1 MMRHTRG
8 RRPVRA
14 AGVAGVLLLAA
25 AVGSVPP
32 VAAQTSGSSI
42 VEEALKDARQDQQRD
57 SGRVRRM
64 VDEAVQGA
72 VGAPSGEETVNPPA
86 PAALRPLTGGEP
98 GTLPPGFSA
107 EDLRD
112 RPVRDGTGEQI
123 GTLRGLVRDE
133 ASGLTQVLVEF
144 APLFGKPGKVSVLP
158 VDTLTPAAAASDGY
172 VVELTPV
179 AHDAMPAYRWSGEAW
194 RREGA

>member
-1 MMRHTRG
+1 MRQTRG
-8 RRPVRA
+8 RGPVRA
-14 AGVAGVLLLAA
+14 AGVAGVLLLAG
-25 AVGSVPP
+25 VGSMP

-42 VEEALKDARQDQQRD
+42 VEEALKDARQDQERD

-72 VGAPSGEETVNPPA
+72 VDAPSGEETVNPPA
-86 PAALRPLTGGEP
+86 PVALLPLSGSEP
-98 GTLPPGFSA
+98 GVLPPGFKA
-107 EDLRD
+107 EDLKE

-133 ASGLTQVLVEF
+133 ASGLTQVMVEF
-144 APLFGKPGKVSVLP
+144 TPLFGKPAKVSVLP
-158 VDTLTPAAAASDGY
+158 VDTLIPAEAAGDGY

-179 AHDAMPAYRWSGEAW
+179 AYDAMPAYRWAGEAW
-194 RREGA
+194 HREGA